1 MKKIITSVV
10 FVSLLS
16 IGISPAVATQEP
28 SIVIIDSGFNTSLI
42 SNNVVEEVCITVN
55 SGCNNGSNLHV
66 GPGASGSAT
75 NISSRFVSDW
85 NHGTLMAQEAIA
97 VNPNINLIL
106 IRNSRVMSSGNVLFG
121 GEAALES
128 TLRWVSDN
136 AERYNI
142 VGVSMSRGSHTYVLN
157 NAVARKQ
164 LTYLQVYNSQL
175 EKMNGQPQFR
185 ASIASF
191 TKRLQDATAVMN
203 ALPDIACPASNTL
216 RSLVSQLVQKDIAT
230 IFATGNDSNTRYV
243 DSPACIDDAIAVAA
257 SDASGKTL
265 SKSNTAP
272 NTDFTTT
279 APNTSV
285 AAVRLASK
293 WSLMYNGSY
302 NLTYNSIVSSGSSSH
317 SWSAIFV
324 P

>member
-1 MKKIITSVV
+1 MKKIIGIWAVSVA
-10 FVSLLS
+10 SLFT
-16 IGISPAVATQEP
+16 IVPASAAVEE
-28 SIVIIDSGFNTSLI
+28 SIVIIDSGFDTSSI
-42 SNNVVEEVCITVN
+42 SENVLEEVCITVN
-55 SGCNNGSNLHV
+55 SGCNNGSNLQV

-75 NISSRFVSDW
+75 KISSRFISDW
-85 NHGTLMAQEAIA
+85 NHGTVMAQEAIA
-97 VNPNINLIL
+97 INPNINLIL

-121 GEAALES
+121 GESALES

-136 AERYNI
+136 ADRYNI

-157 NAVARKQ
+157 NGVARKQ
-164 LTYLQVYNSQL
+164 LTYLQIYNSQL
-175 EKMNGQPQFR
+175 NKMNGQPRFR
-185 ASIASF
+185 ASIAKF
-191 TKRLQDATAVMN
+191 TRQLQEATNVMN
-203 ALPDIACPASNTL
+203 ALPNIDCPASNTL
-216 RSLVSQLVQKDIAT
+216 KSLVSELVQKDIAT

-265 SKSNTAP
+265 SRSNTAP

-285 AAVRLASK
+285 AAARLASK

-302 NLTYNSIVSSGSSSH
+302 NSTYNLIADSGSNSH
-317 SWSAIFV
+317 SWSAVFV